1 MSGGFIDR
9 RSLLAA
15 GAASGLL
22 MLPGCGGGSGSGD
35 GPGTQP
41 RRGGR
46 LRLGIIDGERSGNLD
61 AHKPVGLGSTIRGFA
76 LYSKLWEW
84 SSQMTPQLALAEES
98 EVTPDART
106 WTVRLRKGL
115 EFHNGKT
122 ITADD
127 VIFSIRRLTD
137 PALAS
142 PYGSLVNQIDRDALV
157 KLDDRTVRIP
167 VREGQGFIALP
178 DTWTN
183 FGGIVPPDYHPVTN
197 PVGAGPYKL
206 RSPKD
211 FVPGQRALFT
221 RFENYFK
228 PGQPYADELE
238 VVEFKDHTT
247 RIAALLAGQIDMANA
262 LSPEH
267 IGLLERDARA
277 RVLVS
282 KTNGWQAFDMN
293 LEAEP
298 FRDQRVREAF
308 RLIADR
314 EDLVK
319 RALQGQGRI
328 ANDLYSPHDPTFDHA
343 IPQRTHDPDR
353 ARSLLKA
360 AGHDG
365 LKVELVASPAS
376 ISAALVYAEQAK
388 RAGVEVAVKRVDNA
402 TFIGPQRLKWG
413 FSGGGAMGG
422 GMLGLSW
429 LPTGL
434 HTDAPTSAANKTHF
448 RDPEFGR
455 LFTAALAEPDTP
467 KRAAL
472 VHAAQRIQHES
483 GGMIIWGFFNTLDGI
498 AARVGGVQ
506 AEESHFPTWRFDKI
520 WV

>member
-1 MSGGFIDR
+1 MNPIDR
-9 RSLLAA
+9 RSLLAGGIAA
-15 GAASGLL
+15 GGVMMLAA
-22 MLPGCGGGSGSGD
+22 CGGSGGAG
-35 GPGTQP
+35 GPGATP

-46 LRLGIIDGERSGNLD
+46 LRLGIVDGDRAGNLD

-84 SSQMTPQLALAEES
+84 SSQMTPDLALAEEA
-98 EVTPDART
+98 EVTPDAT
-106 WTVRLRKGL
+106 AWTVRLRKGL

-157 KLDDRTVRIP
+157 KLDERTVRIP
-167 VREGQGFIALP
+167 VREGRGFIALP

-206 RSPKD
+206 KSVKD

-228 PGQPYADELE
+228 PGKPYADELE
-238 VVEFKDHTT
+238 IIEFKDQTT
-247 RIAALLAGQIDMANA
+247 RVAALLAGQIDMANA
-262 LSPEH
+262 LLPEQV
-267 IGLLERDARA
+267 GLLRNDPRA
-277 RVLVS
+277 RVLIS
-282 KTNGWQAFDMN
+282 KTNGWQSFDMN
-293 LEAEP
+293 VEAPP
-298 FRDQRVREAF
+298 FRDARVREAF
-308 RLIADR
+308 RLLADR

-319 RALQGQGRI
+319 RALQGEGRI

-343 IPQRTHDPDR
+343 IAQRAYDPDR
-353 ARSLLKA
+353 ARALLKA
-360 AGHDG
+360 AGHDR
-365 LKVELVASPAS
+365 LSVELVASQAS
-376 ISAALVYAEQAK
+376 ASAALVYAEQAK
-388 RAGVEVAVKRVDNA
+388 RAGVDIVVRKVDNA
-402 TFIGPQRLKWG
+402 TFTGPQRLDWS
-413 FSGGGAMGG
+413 FSGGGAMGA

-434 HTDAPTSAANKTHF
+434 HTDAPTSASNKTHF

-455 LFTAALAEPDTP
+455 LFTEALAQPDLE
-467 KRAAL
+467 KRKAI
-472 VHAAQRIQHES
+472 VHAAQRIQHER
-483 GGMIIWGFFNTLDGI
+483 GGMIIWGFSNTLDGI
-498 AARVGGVQ
+498 SSRVGGVE
-506 AEESHFPTWRFDKI
+506 AENSHFPTWRFDKI
-520 WV
+520 WL